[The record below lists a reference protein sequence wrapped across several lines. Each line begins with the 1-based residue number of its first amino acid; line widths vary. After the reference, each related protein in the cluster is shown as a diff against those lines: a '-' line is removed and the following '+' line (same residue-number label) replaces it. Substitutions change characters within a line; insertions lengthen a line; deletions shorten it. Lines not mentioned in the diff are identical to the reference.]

1 MSKLLMALMMIF
13 FAVSGFA
20 KNIGTEGQVYPIK
33 ELDFRQFIQQRL
45 AQMKE
50 KGEIKRYEA
59 EAQHRV
65 AKEVYHPPTL
75 PLTQKSDSEVYTV
88 DPSIKLTR
96 PITDNMGRILVKA
109 GTVVNPFH
117 TVHLK
122 SVLIFFNGDDAEQ
135 VNWVKHHYQQY
146 KWVKFILTGGDIRD
160 AANLFGRI
168 YYDQYGN
175 ITRKLHI
182 KHVPAI
188 AQQDGLKWKITVIG
202 SKEL

>member
-1 MSKLLMALMMIF
+1 MSKFWITFLLMSLIVTA
-13 FAVSGFA
+13 AA
-20 KNIGTEGQVYPIK
+20 KNLGTEGQTFSIK

-45 AQMKE
+45 MDMKE
-50 KGEIKRYEA
+50 KGEIRRYAA

-75 PLTQKSDSEVYTV
+75 PLTQESDSEIYTI

-109 GTVVNPFH
+109 GTIVNPFH
-117 TVHLK
+117 TVHLR
-122 SVLIFFNGDDAEQ
+122 SVLIFFNGDDAQQ
-135 VNWVKHHYQQY
+135 VSWVKHHYRDY
-146 KWVKFILTGGDIRD
+146 KWVKFILTGGDIRQ
-160 AANLFGRI
+160 AAKLFGRI

-202 SKEL
+202 SKVL